1 MQFEYIFDALL
12 KSASKMD
19 QKLAIYNF
27 VWKVTVFDQ
36 IKKGVCSQS
45 QVKFTGC
52 ISGKVCGVA

>member
-1 MQFEYIFDALL
+1 L